1 MRKHVRISVSR
12 MRLWLRNPW
21 AFAILAGSALL
32 YVTFLISGLTEDV
45 LDGERIVAID
55 GWLVRWLAGHR
66 SSLGISVF
74 NWITLAGNWQ
84 VVLAGLAVAVAGFWK
99 GHQARRSPL
108 PWPAPDLSWSCSSG
122 RRVSAAPARRPCFQ

>member
-1 MRKHVRISVSR
+1 

-45 LDGERIVAID
+45 LDAERIVAID

-66 SSLGISVF
+66 TPLGISVF

-99 GHQARRSPL
+99 GHRRSAL
-108 PWPAPDLSWSCSSG
+108 ALTMACAGSG
-122 RRVSAAPARRPCFQ
+122 LAVFLGKAGFGRRPCFQ